1 MTFLRTSFLL
11 IFCSLGLI
19 ACATAPV
26 ADMQPGE
33 KPAIDTDEAGLWMY
47 MDKAESNLRT
57 SGRIVTDEQLNTQV
71 AEIICKLAPNQCS
84 HMRFYIVE
92 TPHFNASMAPN
103 GFMQIW
109 TGLMLRSQ
117 NEDQFAYVLGHEIGH
132 YNRRHTLQ
140 QWRRTKNTTTGL
152 AVFQL
157 LTAGAGIGVAGQ
169 IAYIAGL
176 AGLMAYSRDMERE
189 ADDIGFDLMLAAGY
203 DPREAPKIWRNLMEE
218 MEAADDSMPSI
229 FFASHPS
236 TSERVSTLEKR
247 AQAAVSSSPDL
258 IPSREPYL
266 DMIAPFRGEW
276 LHDELQK
283 RDFAGTQV
291 VLKHLFDQNKNPGEL
306 YYYQGELYR
315 MRGESDDMEK
325 AITAY
330 QSALQQEGFPS
341 ETYRSLGLLFWKSKR
356 MDPARDAFQNYLD
369 ASPGAHDAPMIEAYL
384 EELAKNEN

>member
-1 MTFLRTSFLL
+1 MRYIRTIFLFAVCGT
-11 IFCSLGLI
+11 GLI

-26 ADMQPGE
+26 ADIQPGE

-47 MDKAESNLRT
+47 MDKAESNLKS
-57 SGRIVTDEQLNTQV
+57 SGRIVTDEQLNSYV
-71 AEIICKLAPNQCS
+71 AGIICKLTPDQCP

-92 TPHFNASMAPN
+92 TPDFNASMAPN

-109 TGLMLRSQ
+109 TGLLLRSQ
-117 NEDQFAYVLGHEIGH
+117 NEDQLAYVLGHEIGH
-132 YNRRHTLQ
+132 YNRRHSLQ

-157 LTAGAGIGVAGQ
+157 LTAGAGIGVAGD
-169 IAYIAGL
+169 IAYIVGI

-203 DPREAPKIWRNLMEE
+203 DPREAPKIWRNLIEE
-218 MEAADDSMPSI
+218 KEAAGDSMPSI

-236 TSERVSTLEKR
+236 TSERMDTLEKR
-247 AQAAVSSSPDL
+247 AQAAFESSPDAA
-258 IPSREPYL
+258 PSREPYL

-283 RDFAGTQV
+283 RDFSATQV
-291 VLKHLFDQNKNPGEL
+291 VLDHLFVENKNPGEL
-306 YYYQGELYR
+306 YFYQGELYR
-315 MRGESDDMEK
+315 RRGDESDKEK

-330 QSALQQEGFPS
+330 ETALKQEAFPP
-341 ETYRSLGLLFWKSKR
+341 ETYRSLGLIFWKSSR
-356 MDPARDAFQNYLD
+356 MDSARDAFQNYLA

-384 EELAKNEN
+384 KKLDKNEN